1 MFRHTQGVALKGVLL
16 FLTSETAM
24 RYPRY
29 PYSRSSFYGY
39 FPTGVKWLLISNVA
53 MFLLMYISS
62 RTGFGSGFLLL
73 ALAPRAVVYHLA
85 VWQLFTYLFLHG
97 GIGHLLFNMLSLW
110 MFGSPLEQA
119 WGTRRFLKYYFI
131 CGVGAG
137 FCDVAVNAAL
147 GHWGTRTIGASGA
160 IYGLLLAFG
169 VLYPNQ
175 TVLMNF
181 LFPIKAK
188 YLVMIYGAIALLSAL
203 GENSGVSNIAHLGG
217 MLFGYIYLKAKWP
230 GVGFNFA
237 QMNASYN
244 QWKLERAK
252 RKFQV
257 YMRKQGRGGGPWVN

>member
-1 MFRHTQGVALKGVLL
+1 
-16 FLTSETAM
+16 M
-24 RYPRY
+24 RYTRY
-29 PYSRSSFYGY
+29 SYSRSSFFSY
-39 FPTGVKWLLISNVA
+39 FPTGVKWLLISNIAV
-53 MFLLMYISS
+53 FLLLYLGGS
-62 RTGFGSGFLLL
+62 RFGSDFLVL
-73 ALAPRAVVYHLA
+73 ALAPRAVVYHFA
-85 VWQLFTYLFLHG
+85 IWQPFTYLFIHG

-110 MFGSPLEQA
+110 MFGSMLEQD
-119 WGTRRFLKYYFI
+119 WGTRRFLKYYFV

-137 FCDVAVNAAL
+137 LCDVAVNAAI
-147 GHWGTRTIGASGA
+147 GNWGTRTIGASGA

-217 MLFGYIYLKAKWP
+217 MLFGYLYLKVRWP
-230 GVGFNFA
+230 AVGFSVA
-237 QMNASYN
+237 QIEGAYR
-244 QWKLERAK
+244 QWKVKRAK

-257 YMRKQGRGGGPWVN
+257 YLRKHGRGGGPWVN

>member
-1 MFRHTQGVALKGVLL
+1 
-16 FLTSETAM
+16 M
-24 RYPRY
+24 RYTRY
-29 PYSRSSFYGY
+29 PSSRWSFYGY

-53 MFLLMYISS
+53 MFLLVYLGS
-62 RTGFGSGFLLL
+62 RLGFGGDFLLL
-73 ALAPRAVVYHLA
+73 ALAPRAVVFHLA
-85 VWQLFTYLFLHG
+85 FWQLFTYLFIHG

-110 MFGSPLEQA
+110 MFGSPLEQD
-119 WGTRRFLKYYFI
+119 WGTRRFLKYYFV

-137 FCDVAVNAAL
+137 LCDVAVNAAL
-147 GHWGTRTIGASGA
+147 GNWGTRTIGASGA

-175 TVLMNF
+175 KVLMDF

-217 MLFGYIYLKAKWP
+217 MLFGYVYLKAKWP
-230 GVGFNFA
+230 GLGFSFA
-237 QMNASYN
+237 QLNSSYKEWRL
-244 QWKLERAK
+244 QRAK

-257 YMRKQGRGGGPWVN
+257 YMRKHGRGPWVN

>member
-1 MFRHTQGVALKGVLL
+1 
-16 FLTSETAM
+16 M
-24 RYPRY
+24 RYTRY
-29 PYSRSSFYGY
+29 PSSRVSFFGY

-53 MFLLMYISS
+53 MFLLVFLGSQL
-62 RTGFGSGFLLL
+62 GFGSGFLLL

-110 MFGSPLEQA
+110 MFGSPLEQD
-119 WGTRRFLKYYFI
+119 WGTRRFLKYYFV

-137 FCDVAVNAAL
+137 LCDVVVNAAL
-147 GHWGTRTIGASGA
+147 GNWGTRTIGASGA

-181 LFPIKAK
+181 LFPIRAK

-203 GENSGVSNIAHLGG
+203 GQNSGVSNIAHLGG
-217 MLFGYIYLKAKWP
+217 MLFGYVYLKARRP
-230 GVGFNFA
+230 GIGFSLA
-237 QMNASYN
+237 QMSASFK
-244 QWKLERAK
+244 QWKLQRAK

-257 YMRKQGRGGGPWVN
+257 YMRKRGRGPWMN